1 MEEPVDGTEIEEDRQ
16 REDGDYGTLE
26 ECGGDTFV
34 PRRYKTLVAEIV
46 ASRRVETFGSVD
58 GRLSV
63 GVMCR

>member
-1 MEEPVDGTEIEEDRQ
+1 MEKSVDGAEVEKDRQ

-26 ECGGDTFV
+26 ECGGDALV
-34 PRRYKTLVAEIV
+34 PRGYKTLVAENV
-46 ASRRVETFGSVD
+46 ASRRVEAFGSVD

>member
-1 MEEPVDGTEIEEDRQ
+1 MEKSIDGAEIEEDRQ
-16 REDGDYGTLE
+16 REDGYYGTLE
-26 ECGGDTFV
+26 ECSGDAFV

-63 GVMCR
+63 GMVCR